1 MLSLFTKLP
10 NRIASRNGLQKNV
23 RISPVIIGKPSL
35 NLRKIQIRSILF
47 IFAFTGILLTGFA
60 QEKNFPVPTG
70 NSKQLFYLQRT
81 PNTNTIVYEL
91 NYKNGVIDKE
101 NPIQEFWIRYQE
113 RGQREELSYIQK
125 KFAYG
130 IKTKFISENQYEL
143 SIVAYKKYK
152 MYLRQGPDKKFYV
165 YITINQKQA
174 ILTRIFLQINGGAFW
189 SPNIEY
195 IDVYGIDPKSRAIVK
210 ERLKI

>member
-1 MLSLFTKLP
+1 MDARKAFL
-10 NRIASRNGLQKNV
+10 
-23 RISPVIIGKPSL
+23 VIISFG
-35 NLRKIQIRSILF
+35 F
-47 IFAFTGILLTGFA
+47 LLHGFA

-91 NYKNGVIDKE
+91 NYKNGIIDAE
-101 NPIQEFWIRYQE
+101 NPVEGFWIRYQE
-113 RGQREELSYIQK
+113 NGQREELSFIQK

-130 IKTKFISENQYEL
+130 LKTRKISENQYEL
-143 SIVAYKKYK
+143 SFVSYKKYK
-152 MYLRQGPDKKFYV
+152 LELKLGADKKFYV
-165 YITINQKQA
+165 YTNINKKSA
-174 ILTRIFLQINGGAFW
+174 ILTSIFIKINGGSFW

-195 IDVYGIDPKSRAIVK
+195 VEIFGIEPNSNLIVK